1 MQQLQPLTLL
11 YSQCQEH
18 AGPTLVQPLPHAP
31 CCAVLCCCVRTEVE
45 EAADQSGINAD
56 LVLDLVPFDKLM
68 KHVGRKVSN
77 HNHSAGGSSSTRKST
92 QRPATCRCGHPV
104 TSNIITSRTRQ

>member
-1 MQQLQPLTLL
+1 ML
-11 YSQCQEH
+11 
-18 AGPTLVQPLPHAP
+18 
-31 CCAVLCCCVRTEVE
+31 CAMLCCVAVRTEVE

-77 HNHSAGGSSSTRKST
+77 HNCSGGSSTRKST
-92 QRPATCRCGHPV
+92 QHPATCRSRDPV
-104 TSNIITSRTRQ
+104 TSNIMTNQTRQEASGC